1 MLGMLP
7 LGLFYNFLKLFFIVI

>member
-7 LGLFYNFLKLFFIVI
+7 LGLF